1 VVVTVTKN
9 GTRGAAVA
17 AAVGALSDPLA
28 DGVAAAVVAYDL
40 VNRKDWAATWG
51 VANNA
56 LIAAP
61 VSFCGGRD
69 GEANSGDGSEDG
81 ECFFHGVLGVR
92 CPQHSTRSQPNYSS
106 PPDFFNGPL
115 SLSQ

>member
-1 VVVTVTKN
+1 VVVTVTKRRA
-9 GTRGAAVA
+9 RGAAVA
-17 AAVGALSDPLA
+17 AAVGALGDPLA
-28 DGVAAAVVAYDL
+28 DGVAAAVVTDDL
-40 VNRKDWAATWG
+40 VNGIDWAATWG

-69 GEANSGDGSEDG
+69 GEANCGDGGEDG

-92 CPQHSTRSQPNYSS
+92 CPQHSTRSPPNYSS

-115 SLSQ
+115 NLWQ